1 VVQGRRANAQ
11 RKRDTDAKRK
21 LNNSQVQPK
30 ASAWEYTQDKQ
41 ERDMQ
46 TRKANMTCKTQCKSD
61 VRTPNANATLECEVQ
76 EQSASAKCNTQYAS
90 NITASARAQSL
101 KAKVQMQTPMAQSK
115 DTQNQA
121 RSRKCRSRSV
131 LVNASAKAHDYKRK
145 PAHLH
150 SCQTKVELD

>member
-1 VVQGRRANAQ
+1 M
-11 RKRDTDAKRK
+11 KR
-21 LNNSQVQPK
+21 VQPK

-46 TRKANMTCKTQCKSD
+46 TRKSKHDLQ
-61 VRTPNANATLECEVQ
+61 NAM
-76 EQSASAKCNTQYAS
+76 CNTQYAS

-131 LVNASAKAHDYKRK
+131 PVNASAKAHDYKRK